1 MTIKVLEKTLGCSPV
16 IFKQGDWYDLCLAED
31 ITLKGPH
38 AKTLHHKL
46 KEGQVDKYRDVVF
59 DSCIA
64 SLGVCIQVPK
74 GYESI
79 VVPRSSTFKKFGLM
93 QTNHLGV
100 IDQTYSS
107 DEDVW
112 KMPMIATRAV
122 TIPKGTRIA
131 QFRIQLSQKAT
142 VWQKIK
148 WLFSSKPKLKTVFK
162 LDNPKR
168 GGFGSTDN
176 KNLKS

>member
-31 ITLKGPH
+31 VTLKGPH

-64 SLGVCIQVPK
+64 SLGVCMQIPK
-74 GYESI
+74 GYEAI
-79 VVPRSSTFKKFGLM
+79 VVPRSSTFRKYGIIQSNSF
-93 QTNHLGV
+93 GV
-100 IDQTYSS
+100 IDNSYCS
-107 DEDVW
+107 DKDVW
-112 KMPMIATRAV
+112 GMPIVATRKV
-122 TIPKGTRIA
+122 TIPKGTRVA

-142 VWQKIK
+142 AWQKIK
-148 WLFSSKPKLKTVFK
+148 WLFSSKVTLKRVSTLNNK
-162 LDNPKR
+162 ER
-168 GGFGSTDN
+168 GGFGSTGN
-176 KNLKS
+176 